1 MKTGPKY
8 IEVNGVKV
16 PEPSFDYR
24 VDLLIREYK
33 AAMKRLQV
41 IVKSTDIAD
50 MERAN
55 AVAMLSEIQAALYKL
70 DLFAE
75 QWVKENIPAI
85 VEEGAIATMLELG
98 VATSVAQAKQIV
110 KFNRLNEAFVEA
122 AVADLQTDLLELTK
136 NTSKRVR
143 NTVRKI
149 TGEVLRAK
157 YSQGENSTQ
166 SISKE
171 LKNRLRAEL
180 GKAAESGIVY
190 SNGRVVS
197 VNEYVPMIVR
207 TKAME
212 AYREAKTNE
221 AIEREAAYAIIS
233 SVGSKDACR
242 FHEGRI
248 IKLDPNAPGNYPTYD
263 QLKASGQIFHPRC
276 RHHFTVI
283 RNLERLPD
291 SVKETAETQSK
302 RGNAALEIGGRS
314 PKID

>member
-1 MKTGPKY
+1 MRKGPKY
-8 IEVNGVKV
+8 IEINGVKV

-24 VDLLIREYK
+24 VDLLVNEYK
-33 AAMKRLQV
+33 KAMKRLQT
-41 IVKSTDIAD
+41 IVKSADIED

-55 AVAMLSEIQAALYKL
+55 AVALLKEIQAVLYKL

-75 QWVKENIPAI
+75 EWVKENIPEI
-85 VEEGAIATMLELG
+85 VKEGAVATMLELG
-98 VATSVAQAKQIV
+98 VATSVAQAEKIV
-110 KFNRLNEAFVEA
+110 RFNRLNEALVEA
-122 AVADLQTDLLELTK
+122 AVADLQTDLLEVTK

-157 YSQGENSTQ
+157 YTQGENSTQ

-171 LKNRLRAEL
+171 LKKRLREEL

-190 SNGRVVS
+190 SNGRVVR
-197 VNEYVPMIVR
+197 VNEYVPMLVR

-212 AYREAKTNE
+212 SYREAKTNE
-221 AIEREAAYAIIS
+221 AVDRGAAYAVIS
-233 SVGSKDACR
+233 MVGSRDACR

-248 IKLDPNAPGNYPTYD
+248 IKIDPNAPGNYPTYD

-291 SVKETAETQSK
+291 SVKETAEKQEK